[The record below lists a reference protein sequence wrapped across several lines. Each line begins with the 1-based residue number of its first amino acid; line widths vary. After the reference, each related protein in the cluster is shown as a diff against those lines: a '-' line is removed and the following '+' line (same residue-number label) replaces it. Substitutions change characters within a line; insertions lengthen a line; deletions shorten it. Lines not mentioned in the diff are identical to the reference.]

1 MRKIPR
7 LYRNAPMNERRREP
21 LSGPA
26 TDDIINVADPK
37 SMIYW
42 CTRLKCTD
50 EELRFVVKH
59 YGVAAKDIEAF
70 FARCRY

>member
-1 MRKIPR
+1 MTEQPR
-7 LYRNAPMNERRREP
+7 ESVYECGANA
-21 LSGPA
+21 A
-26 TDDIINVADPK
+26 IDVADPK

-59 YGVAAKDIEAF
+59 YGVKGTDVEAF